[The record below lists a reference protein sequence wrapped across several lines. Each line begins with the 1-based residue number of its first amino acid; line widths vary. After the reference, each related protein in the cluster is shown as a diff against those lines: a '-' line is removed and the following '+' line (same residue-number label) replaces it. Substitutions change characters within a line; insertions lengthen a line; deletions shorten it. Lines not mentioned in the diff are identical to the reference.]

1 MHQTAG
7 WGLGADRN
15 ERARIGCGANPGS
28 RGMLFLLLL
37 HRGGGASKEHRF
49 RYSQS
54 LCNISARCSLSSLA
68 KLPPQSC
75 QNRRNGPCDQPRRDI
90 VEWLTL

>member
-28 RGMLFLLLL
+28 RGMLLLLF
-37 HRGGGASKEHRF
+37 HRGDVSGASKEHP
-49 RYSQS
+49 
-54 LCNISARCSLSSLA
+54 ISVLP
-68 KLPPQSC
+68 KLM
-75 QNRRNGPCDQPRRDI
+75 
-90 VEWLTL
+90 

>member
-28 RGMLFLLLL
+28 RGMLLLLL
-37 HRGGGASKEHRF
+37 HRGAGP
-49 RYSQS
+49 
-54 LCNISARCSLSSLA
+54 ARSTDFGTPKA
-68 KLPPQSC
+68 Y
-75 QNRRNGPCDQPRRDI
+75 
-90 VEWLTL
+90 VT